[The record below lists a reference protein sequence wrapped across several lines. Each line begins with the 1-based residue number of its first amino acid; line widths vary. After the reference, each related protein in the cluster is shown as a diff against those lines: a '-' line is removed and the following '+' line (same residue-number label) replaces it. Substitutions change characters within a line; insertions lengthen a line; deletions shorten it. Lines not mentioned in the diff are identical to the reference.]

1 MAGINAALAVKG
13 EEPMILP
20 RSSSYIG
27 TLIDDLVTKGTREP
41 YRVMTSRSEYRLILR
56 QDNAD
61 LRLTDIGRRVGLI
74 GDERYAKFEEKRRLI
89 NEEIKRIEKTVIAPS
104 DEVNAYLL
112 ECGSTQIK
120 TGIKLAELLRRPELS
135 YDMLEKIDTGRI
147 KLPRGV
153 RVTAEISIKYEGY
166 IKRELLEV
174 EKQKRLEDKRIPP
187 DIDYNSLLGLR
198 LEAVEKLNK
207 IRPMNIGQASRI
219 SGVSPA
225 DVSVLLIYLSGGK
238 NHSMA

>member
-1 MAGINAALAVKG
+1 
-13 EEPMILP
+13 
-20 RSSSYIG
+20 
-27 TLIDDLVTKGTREP
+27 
-41 YRVMTSRSEYRLILR
+41 MTSRSEYRLLLR

-61 LRLTDIGRRVGLI
+61 ERLTPIGRKIGLI
-74 GDERYAKFEEKRRLI
+74 SDERFAAFEAKMKAIRDEE
-89 NEEIKRIEKTVIAPS
+89 ERIFRTNIAPT
-104 DEVNAYLL
+104 DEVNAFLSNH
-112 ECGSTQIK
+112 GSTNIS
-120 TGIKLAELLRRPELS
+120 TGVKLSELLRRPELD
-135 YDMLEKIDTGRI
+135 YDSLAEIDKERAPLPREVALSVGVRI
-147 KLPRGV
+147 KY
-153 RVTAEISIKYEGY
+153 AGY

-238 NHSMA
+238 NRSMA